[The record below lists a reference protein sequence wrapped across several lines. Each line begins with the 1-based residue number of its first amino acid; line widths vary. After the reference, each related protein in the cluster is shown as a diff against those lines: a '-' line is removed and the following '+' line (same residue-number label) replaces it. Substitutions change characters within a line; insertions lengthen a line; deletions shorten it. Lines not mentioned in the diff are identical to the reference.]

1 MFYVGLV
8 YISIGS
14 LFGEFLEYIKM
25 FIILLRDVVILVFVL
40 FSLWEVYGV
49 IEMCKDE
56 FF

>member
-14 LFGEFLEYIKM
+14 LFCEFLEYIKM

>member
-14 LFGEFLEYIKM
+14 LFCEFLEYIKM

-49 IEMCKDE
+49 IKMCKDE